1 MMYVIT
7 GINRLTGEREAVTRP
22 YALDVALELR
32 VRLNARQNCRSTYK
46 GLKVEES

>member
-1 MMYVIT
+1 MYVIT

-22 YALDVALELR
+22 YAPDVALELL